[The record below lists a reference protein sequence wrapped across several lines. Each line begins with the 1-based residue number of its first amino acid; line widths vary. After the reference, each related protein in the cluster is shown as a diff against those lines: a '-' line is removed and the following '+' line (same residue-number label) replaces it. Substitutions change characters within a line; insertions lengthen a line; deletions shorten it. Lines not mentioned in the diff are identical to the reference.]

1 MEWDLVDRQWSV
13 GAGAR
18 ARRGGRRTRDRGGG
32 GGGRGAVAGVPATG
46 VVVAPAHTFS
56 DSVQAGAGHR
66 PLTLSRLPTATPDAA
81 PPVPAGPTGAAG
93 AGSFEGSA
101 AALAET
107 APRTATPGTT
117 PTKSV

>member
-1 MEWDLVDRQWSV
+1 MVSCQSEMGSPNSGWS
-13 GAGAR
+13 GWNGISLTGSGQSGR
-18 ARRGGRRTRDRGGG
+18 AP
-32 GGGRGAVAGVPATG
+32 GRGAVAGVPATG